1 MRRYGAA
8 SAATPTDSL
17 SFSYTGT
24 KRSGYSYDERGNVTT
39 DPTSGTAIQWNIL
52 GLPRTISDGTD
63 TARRVYAADGTLL
76 AVYEGTS
83 GTAGKVY
90 AGSMVQ
96 GRAANGSTTTPSAAS
111 AASGTILPSQ
121 YPIPA
126 LS

>member
-24 KRSGYSYDERGNVTT
+24 KRSGYSYDERGNMTA
-39 DPTSGTAIQWNIL
+39 DLANGTAIQWNIL

-76 AVYEGTS
+76 AVYEGTT
-83 GTAGKVY
+83 GTAGRLY
-90 AGSMVQ
+90 AGSMVLT
-96 GRAANGSTTTPSAAS
+96 RNASNVLSMESA
-111 AASGTILPSQ
+111 G
-121 YPIPA
+121 
-126 LS
+126 